1 MRIVGAPGSGKTLLI
16 VALAEELRRRGHRVG
31 SAEMRGDALVVT
43 LPSGARVTAQA
54 PNGAGGILQL
64 VQRLDPQLSLL
75 LLEGTASDDSTDV
88 PTAITTGIPTIALVP
103 HEHDT
108 LTSRGD
114 LLAAVSTG
122 RIADTFAAVGPGD
135 TLGLAT
141 LVEQRLLGAS
151 PGPSLDVEAEPPPD
165 TTRQT
170 TKNRLNS
177 LVQSFVSALQGA
189 WHWLRHRTG
198 EH

>member
-1 MRIVGAPGSGKTLLI
+1 MSIVGAPGSGKTLLI

-31 SAEMRGDALVVT
+31 SAEMRGAVLVIT
-43 LPSGARVTAQA
+43 LPSGGRVTAQA
-54 PNGAGGILQL
+54 PNGAGEILQL

-75 LLEGTASDDSTDV
+75 LLERPAPDGSIDAHTAT
-88 PTAITTGIPTIALVP
+88 TTGIPTIALVS
-103 HEHDT
+103 HEHGPFT
-108 LTSRGD
+108 PRGD
-114 LLAAVSTG
+114 LLAEVSIG
-122 RIADTFAAVGPGD
+122 RITGAFAAAGPGN

-151 PGPSLDVEAEPPPD
+151 LGSSLDMKTESPSD

-177 LVQSFVSALQGA
+177 LVQSFVSALQEA
-189 WHWLRHRTG
+189 LHWLRHRTG